1 MDATRTPDAVQ
12 CRQRKGRSAAVLTPG
27 CTSSNYRTLP
37 WKQSPQPRRYF
48 RVDSDSKRGPASLAE
63 LGVARSKL
71 LRWSRALVLTGIV
84 VVAAGVAWVAY
95 LDRSVIREFQGRHWS
110 VPARVYA
117 APLELY
123 AGAPVAAADLEEELR
138 RVHYRPGDPSAG
150 PGVYRRHVNSFELHT
165 RRVRFIDELRAP
177 QLVSIS
183 ADSNAVTGLKSSD
196 GADLAVFRLDP
207 PVIGSVFPIHG
218 EDRLVLSPGD
228 VPPLLRSGIKLIE
241 DRRFDEHHGV
251 DARGIA
257 RALWAN
263 LRAHRVVQGGSTLTQ
278 QLVKNYFLSDEQS
291 LGRKATEALMAM
303 RLEAHF
309 AKDDILVAYLNE
321 VYLGQD
327 GSRAIH
333 GFGLGSEFYFAKPL
347 DELDVG
353 ELAML
358 IGLVKGP
365 SYYDPRKHPDRARA
379 RRNLVLQ
386 ELSLAHLIDAGAAK
400 NAAAVPLGLRPPGG
414 SYVPAYL
421 DLVRRHLKRD
431 YAEAD
436 LLAAG
441 LAVYTSLDPRA
452 QAAAE
457 RALTLDLKR
466 LDAASPVRNARLE
479 GAVIVAEPN
488 SGDVV
493 AAVGGRDVGTGGF
506 NRALDARRP
515 IGSLVKP
522 AVYLAALETGRY
534 NAATLIEDAPVE
546 LKLKDG
552 SIWAPQNFEHQI
564 YGRVPVARALAESMN
579 LATVRLGLDVGL
591 SKVAATLQR
600 LGMDTPPA
608 LNPSLLLGTVEMTP
622 LEVMQVYTSLA
633 NGGFRARLR
642 AVHAVVDENGRPLK
656 SFKVQLEEAAP
667 PAVVYQL
674 DRMLVLVATNGT
686 GRDVAARLPRGM
698 IVAGKTGTSSDT
710 RDSWFAGFS
719 GSYVSV
725 AWVGYDDNRVTG
737 LTGAAGAML
746 VWADTLASLK
756 SVSFGPVPP
765 ELVEDRWIGFGDGLE
780 TTPDCS
786 SDAVVV
792 AVPKGTVLPAK
803 PNCIFSPNS
812 TMADKIKA
820 WLKNHLH

>member
-1 MDATRTPDAVQ
+1 
-12 CRQRKGRSAAVLTPG
+12 
-27 CTSSNYRTLP
+27 
-37 WKQSPQPRRYF
+37 
-48 RVDSDSKRGPASLAE
+48 
-63 LGVARSKL
+63 L
-71 LRWSRALVLTGIV
+71 LRWSGALILACVVLAAVGTLWV
-84 VVAAGVAWVAY
+84 VH
-95 LDRSVIREFQGRHWS
+95 LDRVVTREFQGRHWS

-123 AGAPVAAADLEEELR
+123 VGAPVAASDFEEELR
-138 RVHYRPGDPSAG
+138 RLHYRPGDPAAG
-150 PGVYRRHVNSFELHT
+150 PGVYRRQGSSFDLHA
-165 RRVRFIDELRAP
+165 RRVRFSDELREP
-177 QLVSIS
+177 QLVSIA
-183 ADSNAVTGLKSSD
+183 ADANSIRALRQAD
-196 GADLAVFRLDP
+196 GTELPVFRLDP

-218 EDRLVLSPGD
+218 EDRLVLSPAD

-251 DARGIA
+251 DARGIV

-263 LRAHRVVQGGSTLTQ
+263 LRARRVVQGGSTLTQ
-278 QLVKNYFLSDEQS
+278 QLVKNYFLSDVQS
-291 LGRKATEALMAM
+291 VGRKATEAVMAL

-309 AKDDILVAYLNE
+309 SKEEILVAYLNE

-333 GFGLGSEFYFAKPL
+333 GFGLGSEYYFAKPL

-353 ELAML
+353 ELALL

-386 ELSLAHLIDAGAAK
+386 ELEQARLIDAAAAK
-400 NAAAVPLGLRPPGG
+400 RAAATSLGLRPPGG

-436 LLAAG
+436 LAAAG

-457 RALTLDLKR
+457 RALTLNLKR
-466 LDAASPVRNARLE
+466 LDAASRVRGGHLE

-493 AAVGGRDVGTGGF
+493 AVVGGRDVGTDGF

-522 AVYLAALETGRY
+522 AVYLTALESGRY
-534 NAATLIEDAPVE
+534 NAATLIEDAPIE
-546 LKLKDG
+546 LKLSDG
-552 SIWAPQNFEHQI
+552 SVWAPQNFEHQF
-564 YGRVPVARALAESMN
+564 YGPVPMARALAESMN
-579 LATVRLGLDVGL
+579 VATVRLGLDVGL
-591 SKVAATLQR
+591 PKVADTLQR
-600 LGMDTPPA
+600 LGLETPPA

-622 LEVMQVYTSLA
+622 LEVVQVYTALA

-642 AVHAVVDENGRPLK
+642 AVRAVVDEHGRPLK
-656 SFKVQLEEAAP
+656 SFKVQVEEAAP
-667 PAVVYQL
+667 PAAVYQL
-674 DRMLVLVATNGT
+674 DRMLMLVTTHGT
-686 GRDVAARLPRGM
+686 ARDLAARLPRSLV
-698 IVAGKTGTSSDT
+698 VAGKTGTSSDT
-710 RDSWFAGFS
+710 RDSWFAGFT

-725 AWVGYDDNRVTG
+725 AWVGYDDNRETG
-737 LTGAAGAML
+737 LTGAAGAMP
-746 VWADTLASLK
+746 VWADTLARLK
-756 SVSFGPVPP
+756 SAPFQPVPP
-765 ELVEDRWIGFGDGLE
+765 ELVEDRWIGFADGLE
-780 TTPDCS
+780 TTPACS
-786 SDAVVV
+786 ADAVVV
-792 AVPKGTVLPAK
+792 SVPMGTVLPAK
-803 PNCIFSPNS
+803 PGCGSSLTGTSPS
-812 TMADKIKA
+812 GTMGDKIKS
-820 WLKNHLH
+820 WLKNLVH